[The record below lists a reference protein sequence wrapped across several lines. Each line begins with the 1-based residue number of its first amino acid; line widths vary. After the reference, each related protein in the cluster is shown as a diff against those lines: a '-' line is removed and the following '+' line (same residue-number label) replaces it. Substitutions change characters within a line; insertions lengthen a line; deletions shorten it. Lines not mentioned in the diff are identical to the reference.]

1 MKFRLP
7 VLLFYPLVAGL
18 MICSLL
24 SGGSVSAQGSTPA
37 TVTGVLND
45 LSGRPIAGAHIVV
58 TATGASPSSQQ
69 TTEAQS
75 RDDGTFTLT
84 LAPGDY
90 KLVITQ
96 KSFTRMERELNLTAG
111 QQLELKL
118 QLEIQPLSAA
128 VVVTGGAMP
137 EAATSTPAPV
147 DVITREEIDQRA
159 LDSLPNLLATM
170 PGFSLSQTGPEGG
183 LATLF
188 LDGGNSNYT
197 RVYLDGVPLNNSG
210 GIVDFSNYTLDNI
223 DKIEVVHGAESALY
237 GSDAM
242 TGVIQMFTHR
252 GDTRTPELD
261 LEGDGGSFDTGQG
274 SAVLSGLLGRFD
286 YSLGNTYFSTNGQGP
301 NDFFFNRTNSGSFG
315 WKFSKTNTLRLVVRN
330 NTSDGG
336 AAGQILFPPPLGPP
350 PDLNQDNSQHDFS
363 AGLSWDA
370 QAGEHWHWHVTAN
383 EADLRDLDTDT
394 TPMAGFVSTDVF
406 NRAGF
411 TGQASYLMHDA
422 TVTGGYEYEVENGF
436 PSALDGEHA
445 RRNNMAG
452 YLDARWQA
460 TKRLTVNAGT
470 RAEDNSSFGTRVVPR
485 VGGAY
490 LLSAG
495 KGKLGDTRLH
505 AFYGQGI
512 DEPELAE
519 SFGTDPCFPG
529 NPTLSP
535 EESRTVNAGI
545 DQGFGFSHLHVSADY
560 FDNEFHNLISF
571 AFMYPPPPSLAETCP
586 FGTGTYF
593 NTDLAR
599 ARGVNLS
606 GEMRPAKWLQLSG
619 HYSYDDSRVLVSP
632 NASVVTEMP
641 GNHLLRRPVNSGS
654 IVANIPV
661 WRFNGNIVGYFSGR
675 ATDND
680 FLGLLLP
687 FRQEQDPGY
696 ARFDVAVSYR
706 VQKRTT
712 LFVRA
717 ENVLNRQ
724 YETALGYPALG
735 REIRVGLKLRIGGE

>member
-1 MKFRLP
+1 MKFRRA
-7 VLLFYPLVAGL
+7 VFLFCPLVAVL
-18 MICSLL
+18 MICFLL
-24 SGGSVSAQGSTPA
+24 VCGSVSAQGSTNA
-37 TVTGVLND
+37 ILTGVLAD
-45 LSGRPIAGAHIVV
+45 SSGRPI
-58 TATGASPSSQQ
+58 TGAKVVATSAAPS
-69 TTEAQS
+69 TKETKETQS
-75 RDDGTFTLT
+75 HDDGTFALT
-84 LAPGDY
+84 LAPGNY
-90 KLVITQ
+90 KLVITHEP
-96 KSFTRMERELNLTAG
+96 FTPAERDVNLGAG

-118 QLEIQPLSAA
+118 QLEISPLSAA
-128 VVVTGGAMP
+128 VIVTASAMP
-137 EAATSTPAPV
+137 VASTSSPAPV
-147 DVITREEIDQRA
+147 DVITREQIDQR
-159 LDSLPNLLATM
+159 LGDSLPNLLATM
-170 PGFSLSQTGPEGG
+170 PGFAMAQTGREGG

-197 RVYLDGVPLNNSG
+197 RVYLDGAPLNNSG

-242 TGVIQMFTHR
+242 TGVIQLFTHH
-252 GDTRTPELD
+252 GETRTPELD

-286 YSLGNTYFSTNGQGP
+286 YSAGSTYFSTNGQGP
-301 NDFFFNRTNSGSFG
+301 NAFFFNRTNSGNFG
-315 WKFSKTNTLRLVVRN
+315 WKFSKTNTLRVVLRN

-336 AAGQILFPPPLGPP
+336 SPGQLLLLPLVDET
-350 PDLNQDNSQHDFS
+350 PDLTQHNNQHDFS
-363 AGLSWDA
+363 ASLSWDA
-370 QAGEHWHWHVTAN
+370 QTSEHWHWHVTAN
-383 EADLRDLDTDT
+383 EADLRSVDSDLEE
-394 TPMAGFVSTDVF
+394 GFVSTDVF

-411 TGQASYLMHDA
+411 TGQASYLFRDA
-422 TVTGGYEYEVENGF
+422 VVTAGYEYEVENAF

-452 YLDARWQA
+452 YVDARWQA
-460 TKRLTVNAGT
+460 TKRFTLNAGT
-470 RAEDNSSFGTRVVPR
+470 RAEDNASFGTRVVPR

-490 LLSAG
+490 LLRAG
-495 KGKLGDTRLH
+495 SGELGETRVH

-512 DEPELAE
+512 DEPELGE
-519 SFGTDPCFPG
+519 SFGNDPCFPG
-529 NPTLSP
+529 NPNLSP
-535 EESRTVNAGI
+535 EESRTVSAGI
-545 DQGFGFSHLHVSADY
+545 DQGFAFSHLHVSADY

-571 AFMYPPPPSLAETCP
+571 AFMFPPPAALAETCM

-599 ARGVNLS
+599 ARGVNFS
-606 GEMRPAKWLQLSG
+606 GEMRPAKWLQISG

-632 NASVVTEMP
+632 NASVVTEEP

-661 WRFNGNIVGYFSGR
+661 GRFNGNIVGYFSGR

-680 FLGLLLP
+680 FLGLDLP

-706 VQKRTT
+706 LQRRAT

-717 ENVLNRQ
+717 ENVFNKQ
-724 YETALGYPALG
+724 YQTALGYPALG